1 MHVTKFRSSIIN
13 LKNKKYIP
21 NDKTIKIEF
30 KQRLH
35 KFTSDYIVVINRKN
49 IYYINAKNKI
59 NKK

>member
-49 IYYINAKNKI
+49 IYIISMQKI
-59 NKK
+59 K